1 MNAIDLWTGGLAEK
15 RVGGGML
22 GQTFTD
28 IVADQ
33 FKRLRDGDRFYF
45 ENQGFDPQT
54 LADIKSTTL
63 SDIILR
69 DTDTKA
75 MQPDAFV
82 GFDHEGLSLGQF
94 KQAIATAFP
103 QAVDSPTV
111 QTATPADEL
120 AKLVTPV

>member
-1 MNAIDLWTGGLAEK
+1 M
-15 RVGGGML
+15 
-22 GQTFTD
+22 
-28 IVADQ
+28 
-33 FKRLRDGDRFYF
+33 RDGDRFYF

-75 MQPDAFV
+75 MQPDAFL
-82 GFDHEGLSLGQF
+82 GFDHEDLSLGQF
-94 KQAIATAFP
+94 KQAIAPAFS
-103 QAVDSPTV
+103 QAVDSTTV

-120 AKLVTPV
+120 AKLATPI